1 MLLKGLTSFLN
12 RKNDEPFIAVDIG
25 SSSIK
30 ILSFELSG
38 GKPKLLG
45 AAIAPT
51 PAGAVSNN
59 AVTKVE
65 QVAQTIRGLI
75 DANEMK
81 GKRAIFAVPGP
92 SAFTKKITI
101 GKASLKDLTSNISF
115 EASNYIPH
123 SIDAVHLD
131 FQVLKPQ
138 GKGTLEVLLVAVK
151 NEIVRSFT
159 NTIEQAGLEP
169 VIADV
174 DYFAVENMFE
184 LNYPEE
190 RKRTIAIVNIG
201 SRFSSVSILSG
212 GESLFTGDVGVGG
225 RLYTDTLC
233 ETLGMQPAQAEQ
245 AKAGI
250 AIDGFDAGLIHETR
264 DRTTEHLASEL
275 HRQIGFFWNAAATD
289 KSIEAIYL
297 CGGASQVPGLVE
309 ELSSKTGLTCSLMK
323 TFRNIDWSDQF
334 DEEFIGEIGL
344 SMGVGVGL
352 AVRQLGDKQHA
363 ID

>member
-1 MLLKGLTSFLN
+1 MLLKSLATLLGK
-12 RKNDEPFIAVDIG
+12 KNDDPFIAVDIG

-30 ILSFELSG
+30 VLSFDIRGS
-38 GKPKLLG
+38 KPKLL
-45 AAIAPT
+45 AAAVAPT
-51 PAGAVSNN
+51 PAGAVANN
-59 AVTKVE
+59 MVTKVE
-65 QVAQTIRGLI
+65 QTAQTIRSLI
-75 DANEMK
+75 EANDMK

-101 GKASLKDLTSNISF
+101 GKTSLKDLKTNIAF
-115 EASNYIPH
+115 EAGNYIPH
-123 SIDAVHLD
+123 SVDAVHLD
-131 FQVLKPQ
+131 FQVLRTLAKA
-138 GKGTLEVLLVAVK
+138 TLEVLLVAVK
-151 NEIVRSFT
+151 NEVVRSFL
-159 NTIEQAGLEP
+159 NALEGAGLEP
-169 VIADV
+169 LIADV

-190 RKRTIAIVNIG
+190 RKRTVALVNIG
-201 SRFSSVSILSG
+201 SRFSSVSIVSN

-250 AIDGFDAGLIHETR
+250 PVEGFDEGLIQETR

-289 KSIEAIYL
+289 KSIEVIYL

-309 ELSSKTGLTCSLMK
+309 EIGTKTGLTCNLMK
-323 TFRNIDWSDQF
+323 TFRGVDWAEQF

-344 SMGVGVGL
+344 SMGVSVGL
-352 AVRQLGDKQHA
+352 AIRNLGDKKHA

>member
-1 MLLKGLTSFLN
+1 
-12 RKNDEPFIAVDIG
+12 
-25 SSSIK
+25 
-30 ILSFELSG
+30 LS
-38 GKPKLLG
+38 

-51 PAGAVSNN
+51 PAGAVANN
-59 AVTKVE
+59 SVVRAE
-65 QVAQTIRGLI
+65 QVAQTIRGLLE
-75 DANEMK
+75 ANEMK
-81 GKRAIFAVPGP
+81 GRKAIFAVPGP
-92 SAFTKKITI
+92 AAFTKKISIGRSTI
-101 GKASLKDLTSNISF
+101 KELTQNIAF
-115 EASNYIPH
+115 EAGNYIPH

-131 FQVLKPQ
+131 FQVIKAH
-138 GKGTLEVLLVAVK
+138 GKANIDVLLVAVK
-151 NEIVRSFT
+151 NEIVSSFVSA
-159 NTIEQAGLEP
+159 IEQAGLEP
-169 VIADV
+169 AIADV
-174 DYFAVENMFE
+174 DYFALENMFE

-190 RKRTIAIVNIG
+190 KDKTVALVNIG
-201 SRFSSVSILSG
+201 SRFSSVSIMSG
-212 GESLFTGDVGVGG
+212 GESLFSGDVGVGG

-245 AKAGI
+245 VKAGV
-250 AIDGFDAGLIHETR
+250 ALEGFDENLVHETR

-309 ELSSKTGLTCSLMK
+309 ELNSKTGMTCSLMK
-323 TFRNIDWSDQF
+323 TFRGVEWSDSF

-352 AVRQLGDKQHA
+352 AIRRLGDKVHA

>member
-1 MLLKGLTSFLN
+1 MLLKAFPTFLG
-12 RKNDEPFIAVDIG
+12 KNKDEPYIALDIG

-30 ILSFELSG
+30 ALSFDVRG
-38 GKPKLLG
+38 AKPKLLG
-45 AAIAPT
+45 AAVAPT
-51 PAGAVSNN
+51 PAGAVTNN
-59 AVTKVE
+59 SIVKIE
-65 QVAQTIRGLI
+65 QVAQTIRSLI
-75 DANEMK
+75 QANEMT
-81 GKRAIFAVPGP
+81 GTRAIFAVPGP

-101 GKASLKDLTSNISF
+101 GKTSLKDLTTNIAF
-115 EASNYIPH
+115 EAGNYIPH

-131 FQVLKPQ
+131 FQVLRSQ
-138 GKGTLEVLLVAVK
+138 GKATLEVLLVAVK

-159 NTIEQAGLEP
+159 SAIEQAGLEP
-169 VIADV
+169 AIADV
-174 DYFAVENMFE
+174 DYFALENMFE

-190 RKRTIAIVNIG
+190 KKRTVALVNIG
-201 SRFSSVSILSG
+201 SRDSSVSIMSG

-233 ETLGMQPAQAEQ
+233 ETLQMQPAQAEQ
-245 AKAGI
+245 AKSGLPVE
-250 AIDGFDAGLIHETR
+250 GFDEGVIQETR

-297 CGGASQVPGLVE
+297 CGGASQVPGLLE
-309 ELSSKTGLTCSLMK
+309 ELSAKTGLNCSLIK
-323 TFRNIDWSDQF
+323 TFRGVDWSDQF

-352 AVRQLGDKQHA
+352 AIRHFGDKQHA

>member
-1 MLLKGLTSFLN
+1 MLLKGFATLLG
-12 RKNDEPFIAVDIG
+12 KGKDEPYIAVDIG

-30 ILSFELSG
+30 LLSLDLSG
-38 GKPKLLG
+38 SKPRLLS

-51 PAGAVSNN
+51 PAGAVANN
-59 AVTKVE
+59 TVMRPE
-65 QVAQTIRGLI
+65 QVAQSIRTLL
-75 DANEMK
+75 DANDMK

-92 SAFTKKITI
+92 SAFTKKISI
-101 GKASLKDLTSNISF
+101 GRTTLKDLTANIGF
-115 EASNYIPH
+115 EAGNYIPH

-131 FQVLKPQ
+131 FQVLKAQ
-138 GKGTLEVLLVAVK
+138 GKSTIEVLLVAVK
-151 NEIVRSFT
+151 NDVVRSFVT
-159 NTIEQAGLEP
+159 TLEQAGLEP
-169 VIADV
+169 LIADV
-174 DYFAVENMFE
+174 DYFALENMFE

-190 RKRTIAIVNIG
+190 RNKTVALINIG
-201 SRFSSVSILSG
+201 SRYSSVSILSG
-212 GESLFTGDVGVGG
+212 GDSLFTGDVGVGG

-245 AKAGI
+245 AKAGM
-250 AIDGFDAGLIHETR
+250 AIEGFDPNLIHETR

-289 KSIEAIYL
+289 KAIEAVYL
-297 CGGASQVPGLVE
+297 CGGSSQVPGLVE
-309 ELSSKTGLTCSLMK
+309 ELSAKTGMSCSLMK
-323 TFRNIDWSDQF
+323 TFRSVEWNDQF

-352 AVRQLGDKQHA
+352 AIRHLGDKKNA